1 MLTRYLLPIMTAAL
15 LATNAFAQTKSVEQ
29 LIGGSCARCH
39 GEDGNASGQYPS
51 LAGQQK
57 AYLAKQLMDYKSGAR
72 KSTQMAPMVGV
83 LTEENIQ
90 LIAEYFADGFMK
102 RPRGVDKEL
111 AAQGEKLAAELKCAT
126 CHQKNYRGAET
137 IPRLA
142 RQNRVY
148 LVDQMKFFRNG
159 ERTNDNGLKSGF
171 MSSLTDEQIKVLSHY
186 FAGM

>member
-1 MLTRYLLPIMTAAL
+1 MVAAL
-15 LATNAFAQTKSVEQ
+15 LATNALGQEKTVEQ

-51 LAGQQK
+51 LAGQPE

-90 LIAEYFADGFMK
+90 TIAKHFAEGYLK
-102 RPRGVDKEL
+102 RPRGVDKDL
-111 AAQGEKLAAELKCAT
+111 AAKGEKIAAELKCAT
-126 CHQKNYRGAET
+126 CHQKNYRGIET

-148 LVDQMKFFRNG
+148 LADQMKFFRDG
-159 ERTNDNGLKSGF
+159 ERTNDNGLKAAF
-171 MSSLTDEQIKVLSHY
+171 MSTLTDEQIKALSHY

>member
-1 MLTRYLLPIMTAAL
+1 MLIRYLLPVLVTAL
-15 LATNAFAQTKSVEQ
+15 LATNAFAQAKNAQQ
-29 LIGGSCARCH
+29 LIGSCARCH

-51 LAGQQK
+51 LAGQQE
-57 AYLAKQLMDYKSGAR
+57 AYLAKQLLDYKSGAR
-72 KSTQMAPMVGV
+72 KNSQMAPMVGV
-83 LTEENIQ
+83 LTEENVQ
-90 LIAEYFADGFMK
+90 VLAKYFADEYLQ

-111 AAQGEKLAAELKCAT
+111 AAEGEKLAAELKCAS
-126 CHQKNYRGAET
+126 CHQSNYRGVES

-148 LVDQMKFFRNG
+148 LVNQMKYFRDG
-159 ERTNDNGLKSGF
+159 KRTNDNGLKTGF